1 MTTEYAPLTTQARYK
16 QILSELAELYERR
29 EHLKRERRAQEA
41 PLAEAAFVAETLDE
55 GPIVQIL
62 EGGRQESASPD
73 PAEREQ
79 VRGKLVLIYGGRTDS

>member
-1 MTTEYAPLTTQARYK
+1 MTTEFAPLTTQARYK

-41 PLAEAAFVAETLDE
+41 PLAEPPFAAETLEE

-62 EGGRQESASPD
+62 EGGRHESASAD
-73 PAEREQ
+73 PAERER
-79 VRGKLVLIYGGRTDS
+79 VRGQLILIYGGRTDS